1 MTRIVAI
8 DPVHPQPDL
17 IAEAVAVLRS
27 GGLVVYP
34 TRCLYGLGGDA
45 GNPEAAAKV
54 FEAKGRPES
63 QPVSVI
69 CSTPAM
75 IASIVQAVPPLAQT
89 IMDHFWPGSVTIV
102 MPANQSLPALLTADT
117 GKIGIRR
124 PAHAVAE
131 ALAAALGRPI
141 TATSANRS
149 GSEGCYRVEDL
160 SPEVLAH
167 VDLVLD
173 AGDLDGGVGSTVVD
187 ASGEAPVIIREGL
200 VAAEEIMAVA
210 HSD

>member
-8 DPVHPQPDL
+8 DPVQPQSDR
-17 IAEAVAVLRS
+17 IAEALEVLRG
-27 GGLVVYP
+27 GGLVIYP
-34 TRCLYGLGGDA
+34 TRCLYGVGGDA
-45 GNPEAAAKV
+45 TNPAAVEKV
-54 FEAKGRPES
+54 FDAKGRPKN
-63 QPVSVI
+63 QPVAVI
-69 CSTPAM
+69 CGKDAL
-75 IASIVQAVPPLAQT
+75 IARIVETVPPLAKR
-89 IMDHFWPGSVTIV
+89 IMDRFWPGSVTIV
-102 MPANQSLPALLTADT
+102 MKANKTLPPLLTAGT
-117 GKIGIRR
+117 GRIGVRR
-124 PAHAVAE
+124 PAQAVAA
-131 ALAAALGRPI
+131 ALAAALDRPI

-187 ASGEAPVIIREGL
+187 AGGEAPIIIREGL

>member
-8 DPVHPQPDL
+8 DPDQPQSDR
-17 IAEAVAVLRS
+17 IAEALEVLRG
-27 GGLVVYP
+27 GGLVIYP
-34 TRCLYGLGGDA
+34 TRCLYGVGGDA
-45 GNPEAAAKV
+45 TNPAAVEKV
-54 FEAKGRPES
+54 FDAKGRPKN
-63 QPVSVI
+63 QPVAVI
-69 CSTPAM
+69 CGKDAL
-75 IASIVQAVPPLAQT
+75 IARIVETVPPLAKR
-89 IMDHFWPGSVTIV
+89 IMDRFWPGSVTIV
-102 MPANQSLPALLTADT
+102 MKANKTLPPLLTAGT
-117 GKIGIRR
+117 GRIGVRR
-124 PAHAVAE
+124 PAQAVAA
-131 ALAAALGRPI
+131 ALAAALDRPI

>member
-8 DPVHPQPDL
+8 DPVHPRAEL
-17 IAEAVAVLRS
+17 IAEAVGVLRS
-27 GGLVVYP
+27 GGLVIYP

-45 GNPEAAAKV
+45 TNAAAAAKV
-54 FEAKGRPES
+54 FEAKGRPEN

-69 CSTPAM
+69 CNTAAM
-75 IASIVQAVPPLAQT
+75 IEGIVKAVPPLAKT
-89 IMDHFWPGSVTIV
+89 LMDHFWPGSVTIV
-102 MPANQSLPALLTADT
+102 MPANDTLPAPLTAGT

-149 GSEGCYRVEDL
+149 GADGCHRVEDL
-160 SPEVLAH
+160 APEVLAH

-173 AGDLDGGVGSTVVD
+173 AGVLDGGIGSTVVD
-187 ASGEAPVIIREGL
+187 ACGEEPLIIREGL
-200 VAAEEIMAVA
+200 VAAEEIAAVA
-210 HSD
+210 RSD

>member
-8 DPVHPQPDL
+8 DPDQPQSDR
-17 IAEAVAVLRS
+17 IAEALEVLRG
-27 GGLVVYP
+27 GGLVIYP
-34 TRCLYGLGGDA
+34 TRCLYGVGGDA
-45 GNPEAAAKV
+45 TNPAAVEKV
-54 FEAKGRPES
+54 FDAKGRPKN
-63 QPVSVI
+63 QPVAVI
-69 CSTPAM
+69 CGKDAL
-75 IASIVQAVPPLAQT
+75 IARIVETVPPLAKR
-89 IMDHFWPGSVTIV
+89 IMDRFWPGSVTIV
-102 MPANQSLPALLTADT
+102 MKANKTLPPLLTAGT
-117 GKIGIRR
+117 GRIGVRR
-124 PAHAVAE
+124 PAQAVAA
-131 ALAAALGRPI
+131 ALAAALDRPI

-187 ASGEAPVIIREGL
+187 AGGEAPVIIREGL

>member
-1 MTRIVAI
+1 
-8 DPVHPQPDL
+8 
-17 IAEAVAVLRS
+17 
-27 GGLVVYP
+27 LVIYP
-34 TRCLYGLGGDA
+34 TRCLYGVGGDA
-45 GNPEAAAKV
+45 TNPAAVEKV
-54 FEAKGRPES
+54 FDAKGRPKN
-63 QPVSVI
+63 QPVAVI
-69 CSTPAM
+69 CGKDAL
-75 IASIVQAVPPLAQT
+75 IARIVETVPPLAKR
-89 IMDHFWPGSVTIV
+89 IMDRFWPGSVTIV
-102 MPANQSLPALLTADT
+102 MKANKTLPPLLTAGT
-117 GKIGIRR
+117 GRIGVRR
-124 PAHAVAE
+124 PAQAVAA
-131 ALAAALGRPI
+131 ALAAALDRPI

-187 ASGEAPVIIREGL
+187 AGGEAPIIIREGL

>member
-8 DPVHPQPDL
+8 DPDQPQSDR
-17 IAEAVAVLRS
+17 IAEALEVLRG
-27 GGLVVYP
+27 GGLVIYP
-34 TRCLYGLGGDA
+34 TRCLYGVGGDA
-45 GNPEAAAKV
+45 SNPAAVEKV
-54 FEAKGRPES
+54 FDAKGRPKN

-69 CSTPAM
+69 CGKDAL
-75 IASIVQAVPPLAQT
+75 IARIVETVPPLAKR
-89 IMDHFWPGSVTIV
+89 IMDRFWPGSVTIV
-102 MPANQSLPALLTADT
+102 MKANKTLPPLLTAGT
-117 GKIGIRR
+117 GRIGVRR
-124 PAHAVAE
+124 PAQAVAA
-131 ALAAALGRPI
+131 ALAAALDRPI

-187 ASGEAPVIIREGL
+187 AGGEAPIIIREGL